1 MALPPDARESILN
14 WLTNRDLGRT
24 GELGIRGTIIA
35 VDDDADLRRF
45 YKTALQAAGFN
56 VFTADDGD
64 ACLALL
70 NRITPALLILD
81 IDMPRVTGF
90 ETLENV
96 RRYHPHIRCPVIFST
111 IHQTSDSVRRA
122 KALGA
127 TSFLIKPVDAETLVE
142 RVGVCLRRKSAGY
155 PMAGEL

>member
-1 MALPPDARESILN
+1 MEPTADAR
-14 WLTNRDLGRT
+14 
-24 GELGIRGTIIA
+24 IRGTIIA
-35 VDDDADLRRF
+35 ADDDANLRRF
-45 YKTALQAAGFN
+45 YKTTLQAAGFN

-70 NRITPALLILD
+70 NRITPAVLILD

-90 ETLENV
+90 ETLENI
-96 RRYHPHIRCPVIFST
+96 RRYHPEIRCPVIFST
-111 IHQTSDSVRRA
+111 VHQTSDSVHRA

-142 RVGVCLRRKSAGY
+142 RVGACLGRRSAAYAPPGKT
-155 PMAGEL
+155 